1 MSRRPSL
8 LLVAIALASLSVLWW
23 LRGTPEP
30 EPPQGAGARASSPQR
45 AAPAAKGPA
54 DPRPA
59 GDPSLSARQRIERAA
74 GGSLAD
80 APVPPAGVDLD
91 AEREPDNWKQEELDA
106 MIRTATLDPDP
117 IARAGAVS
125 DLSLED
131 DLIAVLPAIQQAA
144 ADPDPDVK
152 LAVVEALGRLGEA
165 APIDLLTRFLN
176 DPDAE
181 IRLATLDA
189 VENLSEEDSVPALVA
204 PLLQKATQDR
214 DEEVREKARDII
226 ARLADAGDAAADAEP
241 SDEE

>member
-1 MSRRPSL
+1 MSRRS
-8 LLVAIALASLSVLWW
+8 LLVAALALVGLSAFW
-23 LRGTPEP
+23 LFRGTPAP
-30 EPPQGAGARASSPQR
+30 EAPKGGGRASSPQR
-45 AAPAAKGPA
+45 AAPAAKGSPVA
-54 DPRPA
+54 RAA
-59 GDPSLSARQRIERAA
+59 GEDSPSARQRMERAA

-80 APVPPAGVDLD
+80 APVPPAGVDPD

-117 IARAGAVS
+117 IARAGVVS

-176 DPDAE
+176 DPDPE
-181 IRLATLDA
+181 MRLATLDSI
-189 VENLSEEDSVPALVA
+189 ENLSEEDSVPALVA
-204 PLLQKATQDR
+204 PLLQKAMQDR
-214 DEEVREKARDII
+214 DDEVREKARDIA
-226 ARLADAGDAAADAEP
+226 ARLAGAAAADDDAEP